1 MSTTIM
7 YGNVVADQI
16 RSNLKTEVEQL
27 KEKAIFP
34 RLVVV
39 IIGNNQAS
47 STYVRIKKKAA
58 EKIGIS
64 SAVYE
69 LEEDTSEDYLINLIK
84 QFNEDLNTHGIL
96 IQLPLPKHINEK
108 RVLESISPDK
118 DVDGFHPINVGRLS
132 IGQRAFLPCT
142 PLGIIKLL
150 DYYGVSAQGKHV
162 VVVGRSNIVGKPV
175 GQMLLNQ
182 HATVTYC
189 HSRTKNLFDYTK
201 QADLLIVAVG
211 QAHLITKE
219 AVKEGAVVVDVGN
232 TFLEDGKVVG
242 DVAFDELKDVV
253 SHITPVPKGVGPM
266 TITMLLHNTI
276 EAAKRLN

>member
-1 MSTTIM
+1 M